1 MRARHH
7 REGRKTMRPLNRFVW
22 LLTALTL
29 VPVLLCGNGAQAR
42 SLAEIRDSGVI
53 KIGIREDIPPIQYR
67 DQKGELVGIDP
78 DLGRALADALGVKP
92 EWVMLAGPKF
102 REEVLLQRK
111 VDLVISSFSI
121 TRERLEVIDF
131 SNPYFTTGLAVMIK
145 AGDQA
150 KIQSYTDLAGKT
162 VTATR
167 GSTGERLISEL
178 VPDASFFFV
187 TGTAETYGALRS
199 GKADALIND
208 KVFLDHAAAQSPDLY
223 VLDGTLSAD
232 QYGIGVA
239 KGDHGLLIFVN
250 DFLSRMKADG
260 KPARLIGKYSKFD
273 PSLEPEAIKGGTLAS
288 YVVKPGDTLSR
299 IALQFYGDPTRWPII
314 YAANR
319 DTVKYANVLNVGLE
333 LKIPSPAPAA
343 GAVAPAKEPSAGPS
357 TRDGLKGKL
366 KEAEELYKGGLIDRK
381 EYEELKKA
389 LLKRFMEN

>member
-1 MRARHH
+1 M
-7 REGRKTMRPLNRFVW
+7 TPLNRFVW
-22 LLTALTL
+22 LLLAFTL
-29 VPVLLCGNGAQAR
+29 APVLLCGNPVQAR
-42 SLAEIRDSGVI
+42 SLAEIRDSGVLR
-53 KIGIREDIPPIQYR
+53 IGIREDIPPIQYR

-92 EWVMLAGPKF
+92 EWVILAGPKF
-102 REEVLLQRK
+102 REEALLQRK
-111 VDLVISSFSI
+111 ADLVISSFSI

-145 AGDQA
+145 AGDKA
-150 KIQSYTDLAGKT
+150 RIQSYKDLAGKT
-162 VTATR
+162 VTSTR

-178 VPDASFFFV
+178 VPDANFFFV
-187 TGTAETYGALRS
+187 TATAETYGALRS

-239 KGDHGLLIFVN
+239 KGDHGLLIYVN
-250 DFLSRMKADG
+250 DVLSRMKADG
-260 KPARLIGKYSKFD
+260 KLARLIGKYSKFD
-273 PSLEPEAIKGGTLAS
+273 PSLEPEAIKGDTLAS

-299 IALQFYGDPTRWPII
+299 IALQFYGDPTRWPSI

-333 LKIPSPAPAA
+333 LKIPAPAA
-343 GAVAPAKEPSAGPS
+343 GAVAPSKEPTAGPS

-366 KEAEELYKGGLIDRK
+366 KEAEGLYKGGLIDRK